1 MKEQLKP
8 GDRLIILNMVG
19 ENDVPLGSKGT
30 VKRIYNDPFQPGSS
44 IIEMNWDNG
53 STLSILSDVDD
64 YKIISKN

>member
-1 MKEQLKP
+1 
-8 GDRLIILNMVG
+8 MVG

-44 IIEMNWDNG
+44 IVEMNWDNG

-64 YKIISKN
+64 YKIISKK